1 MTDPRNTDRDERIL
15 TAAASLVRANGLHA
29 LTRESI
35 AQAAGMAAGSV
46 SNFGQWSLSTTRLGL
61 SGPVIPRVVEALMKR
76 AVESGDLELLAMG
89 IAAAHPIARD
99 APYELRVA
107 AMASAGEVR

>member
-15 TAAASLVRANGLHA
+15 TAAADLVRAGGLHA
-29 LTRESI
+29 LTREAI

-61 SGPVIPRVVEALMKR
+61 AGPVIPRVLDALMQR
-76 AVESGDLELLAMG
+76 AVDTGDLELLAMG
-89 IAAAHPIARD
+89 IAGAHPIARAAPD
-99 APYELRVA
+99 ALRLA
-107 AMASAGEVR
+107 AIASATR